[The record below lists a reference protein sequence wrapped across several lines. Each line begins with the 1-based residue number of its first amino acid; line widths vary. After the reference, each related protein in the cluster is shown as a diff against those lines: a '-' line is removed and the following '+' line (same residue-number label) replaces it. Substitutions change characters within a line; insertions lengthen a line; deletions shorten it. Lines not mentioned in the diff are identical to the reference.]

1 MIKFTASLP
10 VSKNAV
16 AFDGHGEC
24 KISMV
29 ASSSEL
35 PEVMKL
41 ALLGG
46 RAFKVIC
53 IEIDPKTG
61 KEKG

>member
-16 AFDGHGEC
+16 AFDGEGQS
-24 KISMV
+24 KISLI
-29 ASSSEL
+29 APASEL
-35 PEVMKL
+35 PEVIKL

-46 RAFKVIC
+46 RAFRVIC